1 MAACA
6 DIAVV
11 RIGNCRFS
19 NADIHSL
26 PPITAMGTKQTF
38 IRSIVDRRDDLR
50 LMW

>member
-11 RIGNCRFS
+11 RIGNFRFS

-26 PPITAMGTKQTF
+26 PPITAMGN
-38 IRSIVDRRDDLR
+38 
-50 LMW
+50 